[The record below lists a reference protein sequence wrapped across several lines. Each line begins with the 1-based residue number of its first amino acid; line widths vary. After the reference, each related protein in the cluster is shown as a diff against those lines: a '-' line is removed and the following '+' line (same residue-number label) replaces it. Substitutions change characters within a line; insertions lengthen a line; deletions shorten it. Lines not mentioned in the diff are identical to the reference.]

1 MGNPIFEPESEQD
14 EQSNRDYCR
23 HDRPSRRR
31 LDLARNPFRVPPNI
45 SPSDRRRAQV
55 TRTSYRGDTL
65 TIRGMSSNQLWGP
78 EEDMPDLI
86 SDDSEEEQEAVVAR
100 APRPPR
106 PDAEALLTLGR
117 LQRLTAEAG
126 EWARDYRARQ
136 RAAAANQAPAP
147 PQQLPAT
154 ALRTVAE
161 TQMDAPVAALAAYT
175 QSESWLMLRQEL
187 VRTVASRQ
195 MQLVGLPHNV
205 NRVRRV
211 AREVL
216 QELDERVQR
225 MNEEHR
231 RDARRR
237 AEELV
242 QPLLAPDFFAQ

>member
-1 MGNPIFEPESEQD
+1 
-14 EQSNRDYCR
+14 
-23 HDRPSRRR
+23 
-31 LDLARNPFRVPPNI
+31 
-45 SPSDRRRAQV
+45 
-55 TRTSYRGDTL
+55 
-65 TIRGMSSNQLWGP
+65 MSSNQLWGP
-78 EEDMPDLI
+78 EEDMPDLV
-86 SDDSEEEQEAVVAR
+86 SDESEEEEAQVAR
-100 APRPPR
+100 VPRPPR

-136 RAAAANQAPAP
+136 RAAAANQPPAP
-147 PQQLPAT
+147 PLTQPNT
-154 ALRTVAE
+154 LRTVAE
-161 TQMDAPVAALAAYT
+161 TQSDAPVAALAAYT

-205 NRVRRV
+205 SRVRRV

-237 AEELV
+237 ADELV
-242 QPLLAPDFFAQ
+242 QPLLAPDFFSQ